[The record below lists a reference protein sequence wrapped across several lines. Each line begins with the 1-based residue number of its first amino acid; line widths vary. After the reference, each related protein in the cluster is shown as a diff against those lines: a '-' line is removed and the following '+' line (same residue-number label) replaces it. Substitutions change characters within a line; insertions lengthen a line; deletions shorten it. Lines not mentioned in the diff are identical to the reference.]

1 MTSTPFTDL
10 HCVYAFASGR
20 AYTDCVF
27 IGRRWREAY
36 GTNLSDSDFWI
47 LVNSPN
53 PEPGV
58 PSRTYTRWN
67 SKNIKTGIWRSL
79 ATDRVYVA
87 DASLPAIHV
96 YHDVMDQSREADRHR
111 LRFAP
116 EGVWGLDDE
125 NVFAWGTGKDASG
138 KFVYPVVRFDGHQ
151 WQEMPNP
158 GFAISK
164 MHGIAPDFVYAAGW
178 GGGMARWDG
187 RAWSVFPMPTG
198 EVFSDV
204 FVAGPDEM
212 YATGHNGSLL
222 EGSSNGWTMIT
233 RTLDERLPYACVAKW
248 QGELWVGGGP
258 LGLFRRVGNTDQL
271 ELYKPKVLAT
281 SFDARESLI
290 ATTDNAIVGTSD
302 GQNFRGSAINALCDL
317 TKTMDIL
324 E

>member
-1 MTSTPFTDL
+1 MSTPFTDL
-10 HCVYAFASGR
+10 HCVYALASGR
-20 AYTDCVF
+20 SHTDCVF
-27 IGRRWREAY
+27 IGRRWREKY

-47 LVNSPN
+47 MVNQ

-58 PSRTYTRWN
+58 ESMTYTRWKW
-67 SKNIKTGIWRSL
+67 KNIITGIWRSL
-79 ATDRVYVA
+79 GTRRVYVA
-87 DASLPAIHV
+87 DASLPAIHI
-96 YHDVMDQSREADRHR
+96 YHDVMDQGRAPDHHR
-111 LRFAP
+111 LPFAP

-125 NVFAWGTGKDASG
+125 HVWAWGTGKTASG
-138 KFVYPVVRFDGHQ
+138 QSEYPVTLFDGRQ

-158 GFAISK
+158 GFGISK
-164 MHGIAPDFVYAAGW
+164 IHGIAPDLVYAVGW

-222 EGSSNGWTMIT
+222 EGSSSGWTVIT
-233 RTLDERLPYACVAKW
+233 RTADERLPYACVAKW
-248 QGELWVGGGP
+248 HDDLWVGGGP

-271 ELYKPKVLAT
+271 ELYKPKVKAT
-281 SFDARESLI
+281 SFDARESLVV
-290 ATTDNAIVGTSD
+290 TTDGAIVGSVD
-302 GQNFRGSAINALCDL
+302 GQSFKGAGIGTLHKL
-317 TKTMDIL
+317 TDTIDIM